1 MRKYS
6 EIMEKIYVTEEMR
19 ERILGNI
26 SRETSSPGCKNPRPA
41 WLVKWLPAAAC
52 ITVLL
57 AGLAVPAIMH
67 HDPVK
72 EPDPVKEL
80 GPLTGSFTISEAA
93 DADELSEMA
102 GFEIR
107 DIPLLQEA
115 AAESLYS
122 FLGDGIA
129 EIRYL
134 SENQD
139 VSYRKSV
146 GTADNSGDYNEYPSV
161 VEKNIGTEQIVLKG
175 GPDGYSL
182 ACWNDETYSHSL
194 SFANPV
200 SENTLEKIIRQI
212 KK

>member
-26 SRETSSPGCKNPRPA
+26 SRETSSPGRKNPRPA

-57 AGLAVPAIMH
+57 AGLAIPAIIH
-67 HDPVK
+67 HNPVK
-72 EPDPVKEL
+72 EPDPVKEQD
-80 GPLTGSFTISEAA
+80 PLVGSFRISEAA
-93 DADELSEMA
+93 DADELSEMV
-102 GFEIR
+102 GFEIC
-107 DIPLLQEA
+107 DIPLLQEEA
-115 AAESLYS
+115 TESLYS
-122 FLGDGIA
+122 SFGDEIA

-139 VSYRKSV
+139 ASYRKSV
-146 GTADNSGDYNEYPSV
+146 GTEDNSGDYNEYPSV
-161 VEKNIGTEQIVLKG
+161 IEKNIGTEQIVIKG

-182 ACWNDETYSHSL
+182 ACWNDGTYSHSL

-212 KK
+212 TK